1 MRYPYVRLALAYP
14 ATIAVL
20 AGLIPTV
27 LFAIICLPIFLF
39 FCFGIVV
46 RSETLMS
53 LELWNFVK
61 LCLSLLLAVFLLFVP
76 MGVVSGIICSF
87 LTVLFRLKRSV
98 ISVIMLGIVG
108 GLALWFI
115 DSTGVSLFD
124 GSVYR
129 TKTLS
134 WHNTNTAR
142 ASSGTVLTMMLYMTA
157 LVASISVLFLPSE
170 VDFEES

>member
-1 MRYPYVRLALAYP
+1 MNYPYVRLALAYP

-46 RSETLMS
+46 RSETLLS

-61 LCLSLLLAVFLLFVP
+61 LCSLLLLAVFLPFVQ
-76 MGVVSGIICSF
+76 MGAVSGVVCSLF
-87 LTVLFRLKRSV
+87 TVLFRLKRST
-98 ISVIMLGIVG
+98 ISVIILGIVG
-108 GLALWFI
+108 GSVLWLMDLA
-115 DSTGVSLFD
+115 GVSLVD

-129 TKTLS
+129 SKTLS
-134 WHNTNTAR
+134 WHNTNIAR
-142 ASSGTVLTMMLYMTA
+142 ASSGTLLIILLYMA
-157 LVASISVLFLPSE
+157 GLVATISAVFLPSE
-170 VDFEES
+170 IALEEA